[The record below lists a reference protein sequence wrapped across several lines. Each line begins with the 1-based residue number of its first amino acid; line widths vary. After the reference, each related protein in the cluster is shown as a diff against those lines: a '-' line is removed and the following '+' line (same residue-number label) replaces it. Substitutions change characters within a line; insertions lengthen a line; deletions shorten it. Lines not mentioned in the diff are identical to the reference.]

1 MSTTNEILDKLKS
14 LTLLEAAELVSK
26 IEETFGVD
34 ASAPIGGA
42 VVMAAP
48 TDSQSN
54 QAPVV
59 AEEKTIFDVI
69 LEEVPT
75 EARVAILRVIRK
87 LTPLSISEAKEFV
100 SALPKALLES
110 ISKEEAESAA
120 AQLKEAG
127 GKVRID

>member
-1 MSTTNEILDKLKS
+1 MSTTNEILEKLKS

-48 TDSQSN
+48 ADSQSSET
-54 QAPVV
+54 QVV

-69 LEEVPT
+69 LEDVPT
-75 EARVAILRVIRK
+75 ESRVAILRVIRK

-100 SALPKALLES
+100 SALPKALLEAV
-110 ISKEEAESAA
+110 SKEEAESAA
-120 AQLKEAG
+120 AQLNEAG
-127 GKVRID
+127 GKARIE

>member
-100 SALPKALLES
+100 SALPKALLEP
-110 ISKEEAESAA
+110 ISKKKAKTAA
-120 AQLKEAG
+120 TQLKEAG
-127 GKVRID
+127 GKICID

>member
-1 MSTTNEILDKLKS
+1 MSTTNEILEKLKS

-42 VVMAAP
+42 VVMATP
-48 TDSQSN
+48 TDSQSGETP
-54 QAPVV
+54 AV

-69 LEEVPT
+69 LEDVPT
-75 EARVAILRVIRK
+75 AARVAILRVIRK

-100 SALPKALLES
+100 SALPKALVES
-110 ISKEEAESAA
+110 VSKEEAESAV
-120 AQLKEAG
+120 AQLNEAG
-127 GKVRID
+127 GKARIE

>member
-1 MSTTNEILDKLKS
+1 MSTTNEILEKLKS

-34 ASAPIGGA
+34 ASAPVGGA

-48 TDSQSN
+48 TDSQSGESPT
-54 QAPVV
+54 A

-69 LEEVPT
+69 LEDVPT
-75 EARVAILRVIRK
+75 SARVAILRVIRK

-100 SALPKALLES
+100 SALPKALVES
-110 ISKEEAESAA
+110 VSKEEAESAV
-120 AQLKEAG
+120 AQLNEAG
-127 GKVRID
+127 GKARIE